1 MTNLENDNLKD
12 DTKGVNAKEAAEN
25 EVAKN

>member
-12 DTKGVNAKEAAEN
+12 DTKGINVGAGIQGMTNTS
-25 EVAKN
+25 